1 MLSLRSH
8 VIICLSLF
16 GAMIGMAIIGNVAQA
31 AGAPPPT
38 GAIRIVLMVAFFAIF
53 YGFVLSCV
61 PVMVKLVLG
70 TQRRIG
76 NANVPVVQAALK
88 RERTIIF
95 VIWGLMLAGTA
106 IAVPAMI
113 LDGAFS

>member
-8 VIICLSLF
+8 VILCLSLF
-16 GAMIGMAIIGNVAQA
+16 AGVIGIAIVGNILQA
-31 AGAPPPT
+31 AGVPPPT
-38 GAIRIVLMVAFFAIF
+38 GLARIALMTLFFGIFFA
-53 YGFVLSCV
+53 FVLSIV

-70 TQRRIG
+70 AQRQIG
-76 NANVPVVQAALK
+76 NENIPVVQALLK

-106 IAVPAMI
+106 IAIPAMI
-113 LDGAFS
+113 LDGAFN